1 MGESNVE
8 AASVIS
14 DIVRT
19 IFSVL
24 DRPAYWLLGLI
35 YQLFFNV
42 ASADLFSNDT
52 IMKFYGRVQLILGV
66 FMMFKLALIILKGIV
81 EPEGFF
87 GGKKGDSSAGSFIT
101 KVITGL
107 VILTL
112 LMPISIPGASN
123 EYEIQINNNGILF
136 GTLYSLQHRLL
147 ANNTLGRFI
156 LGNDDMAEDYTNDT
170 DELKKSARIFTSSIL
185 KGFYRINLLPEDERP
200 KHEDGK
206 DDAVFND
213 NRVCKDIDDDVL
225 KAYTKL
231 DADPGEII
239 GMVNLTCEGDSSS
252 GGAFNAVLGVISPK
266 LAGKTYYVFSY
277 MPFISMIVPLIFVFI
292 LLSFTIDVA
301 VRAVK
306 LAVLRLIAPIPII
319 SYMDPKGS
327 KDSAFNSWVKTL
339 TSTYLDLFIRLA
351 AVYFAIFL
359 IQDMIVNG
367 VVINHGSGVLGII
380 SLILIWIGI
389 FIFAKQAPKFIKDVL
404 GLKGEPGK
412 LFGGFGDI
420 GAALGMAAAVPG
432 AIGSGIAGYRASL
445 EADKT
450 RQSLGQDVD
459 PNSGLNRGKHLLAGI
474 AGAATGGFAGAKAA
488 YTAKDH
494 GFNASVE
501 AMRKHNDAAMARG
514 SSGSTMF
521 GRVGSTVSSIFTGE
535 GSSSASSRDIES
547 FKSQKAA
554 LDAVKSRMSG
564 EMVKKDWTYGDIG
577 SGITD
582 LNTGS
587 AMVGR
592 DGGTAR
598 FNYKDFMARYTAAQ
612 SSNADQFEIIDSY
625 GDSHTIST
633 IDAERQKG
641 YLLKQNEDNYISNA
655 AYNETFTLDNGTTV
669 TDAYD
674 VELADLIEDARAK
687 GAFGEFTYGTDSAGN
702 PVVYSDV
709 DVRNKSSANRINR
722 KSVTDRPEAI
732 GRRIRATTRD
742 NEVYKANDK
751 FSGKK

>member
-24 DRPAYWLLGLI
+24 DRPAYWLLGI
-35 YQLFFNV
+35 MYQLFFNV

-87 GGKKGDSSAGSFIT
+87 GGKKGDSSAGGFIT

-107 VILTL
+107 IILTL
-112 LMPISIPGASN
+112 MMPISIPGASN

-225 KAYTKL
+225 KAYTRL

-239 GMVNLTCEGDSSS
+239 SMVNLTCEGDSSS
-252 GGAFNAVLGVISPK
+252 GGAFNSILGVISPK

-351 AVYFAIFL
+351 AVYFAIYL

-367 VVINHGSGVLGII
+367 VVINHGSGVIGII

-389 FIFAKQAPKFIKDVL
+389 FVFAKQAPKFIKDVL
-404 GLKGEPGK
+404 GLKGDSGK
-412 LFGGFGDI
+412 LFGGIGEALAL
-420 GAALGMAAAVPG
+420 GAAAGGIIGSAATGYRAAKEENVELHPNSSFNGLRNVGAAVAG
-432 AIGSGIAGYRASL
+432 AIGGGVTGVKAFMGKDASAKSVIAAQNQR
-445 EADKT
+445 
-450 RQSLGQDVD
+450 
-459 PNSGLNRGKHLLAGI
+459 N
-474 AGAATGGFAGAKAA
+474 
-488 YTAKDH
+488 
-494 GFNASVE
+494 
-501 AMRKHNDAAMARG
+501 AMRAAH
-514 SSGSTMF
+514 STLG
-521 GRVGSTVSSIFTGE
+521 GRMMSTGYNLFTGE
-535 GSSSASSRDIES
+535 SLSTHGNNEIKAAQDWVKAQGDWKSALEGEAKINGSDINIASLIGASSPVNVRYEELERAVASSSDGKVRIRGVEYDSNLFTQSVMDDALKDQVRQYQAGHTKTGG
-547 FKSQKAA
+547 KSYVTLKGVGQK
-554 LDAVKSRMSG
+554 LY
-564 EMVKKDWTYGDIG
+564 KKY
-577 SGITD
+577 
-582 LNTGS
+582 
-587 AMVGR
+587 
-592 DGGTAR
+592 
-598 FNYKDFMARYTAAQ
+598 
-612 SSNADQFEIIDSY
+612 E
-625 GDSHTIST
+625 
-633 IDAERQKG
+633 
-641 YLLKQNEDNYISNA
+641 
-655 AYNETFTLDNGTTV
+655 
-669 TDAYD
+669 D
-674 VELADLIEDARAK
+674 VERARK
-687 GAFGEFTYGTDSAGN
+687 GVPKSA
-702 PVVYSDV
+702 
-709 DVRNKSSANRINR
+709 I
-722 KSVTDRPEAI
+722 PEAVRHNFEAYRPDDI
-732 GRRIRATTRD
+732 DTFGAAVGAANALTSKGQNDMRQVMR
-742 NEVYKANDK
+742 NANDQA
-751 FSGKK
+751 KK

>member
-24 DRPAYWLLGLI
+24 DRPAYWLLGI
-35 YQLFFNV
+35 MYQLFFNV

-107 VILTL
+107 IILTL
-112 LMPISIPGASN
+112 MMPISIPGASN

-185 KGFYRINLLPEDERP
+185 KGFYRINLLPENERP
-200 KHEDGK
+200 KHEEGK

-225 KAYTKL
+225 KAYTRL

-239 GMVNLTCEGDSSS
+239 GMVNLTCEGDAQS
-252 GGAFNAVLGVISPK
+252 GGAFSALLGVISPK

-367 VVINHGSGVLGII
+367 VVINHGSGVIGII

-404 GLKGEPGK
+404 GLKGDGGK
-412 LFGGFGDI
+412 LFGGFGEL
-420 GAALGMAAAVPG
+420 GAALGMG
-432 AIGSGIAGYRASL
+432 AGIVGSIGSARAGYRASKM
-445 EADKT
+445 ADET
-450 RQSLGQDVD
+450 RQSLGENVD
-459 PNSGLNRGKHLLAGI
+459 PNSFVNRGKHLLAGI
-474 AGAATGGFAGAKAA
+474 AGGLGGGYAGVKAA
-488 YTAKDH
+488 MTAKDH
-494 GFNASVE
+494 GFRSSVE
-501 AMRKHNDAAMARG
+501 AMRKHNDAAIARG
-514 SSGSTMF
+514 NSGSTLF
-521 GRVGSTVSSIFTGE
+521 GRMGSTASSIFAGE
-535 GSSSASSRDIES
+535 GASVAMSREIDTLN
-547 FKSQKAA
+547 SQKKAM
-554 LDAVKSRMSG
+554 DAIKSRMSG
-564 EMVKKDWTYGDIG
+564 EMVKKDWTYGAVG
-577 SGITD
+577 TGIRD
-582 LNTGS
+582 LSDPTGN
-587 AMVGR
+587 ATL
-592 DGGTAR
+592 DGVR
-598 FNYKDFMARYTAAQ
+598 VNYKDFMARYTAAQ
-612 SSNADQFEIIDSY
+612 SSNLDQFEIIDEN
-625 GDSHTIST
+625 GGVHKIST
-633 IDAERQKG
+633 IDAEKQKG
-641 YLLKQNEDNYISNA
+641 YILKLNEDDYIQRA
-655 AYNETFTLDNGTTV
+655 ADRNGP
-669 TDAYD
+669 DFD
-674 VELADLIEDARAK
+674 VELYDLIEDARIK
-687 GAFGEFTYGTDSAGN
+687 GAFGNIGN
-702 PVVYSDV
+702 PDDPNDQDAQRATTV
-709 DVRNKSSANRINR
+709 INR
-722 KSVTDRPEAI
+722 AAVTTRSEAV
-732 GRRIRATTRD
+732 GRRIRSRTRQ
-742 NEVYKANDK
+742 NEVNKSNDQ
-751 FSGKK
+751 FAGKK

>member
-14 DIVRT
+14 DIWRT
-19 IFSVL
+19 IMSVL
-24 DRPAYWLLGLI
+24 DRPAYWLLGI
-35 YQLFFNV
+35 MYQLFFNV

-87 GGKKGDSSAGSFIT
+87 GGGKGDSTAGSFIT

-107 VILTL
+107 IILTL
-112 LMPISIPGASN
+112 MMPISIPGASN

-147 ANNTLGRFI
+147 ANNTLARFI
-156 LGNDDMAEDYTNDT
+156 LGNDDMAEDYGNDT

-225 KAYTKL
+225 KAYTRL

-239 GMVNLTCEGDSSS
+239 GMVNLTCEGDAQS
-252 GGAFNAVLGVISPK
+252 GGAFNSLLGVISPK

-277 MPFISMIVPLIFVFI
+277 MPFISMIVPLVFVFI

-367 VVINHGSGVLGII
+367 VVINNGSGVIGII

-389 FIFAKQAPKFIKDVL
+389 FVFAKQAPKFIKDVL
-404 GLKGEPGK
+404 GLKGDSGS
-412 LFGGFGDI
+412 LFGNLGTALGLG
-420 GAALGMAAAVPG
+420 GAAIG
-432 AIGSGIAGYRASL
+432 AIGSARASYHASAA
-445 EADKT
+445 ADKT
-450 RQSLGQDVD
+450 NGT
-459 PNSGLNRGKHLLAGI
+459 GINRGKNLLAGI
-474 AGAATGGFAGAKAA
+474 VGGAAGLTTGVRAA
-488 YTAKDH
+488 YGAKDH
-494 GFNASVE
+494 AFKAAIDAQNKRNATEYS
-501 AMRKHNDAAMARG
+501 RG
-514 SSGSTMF
+514 SSGSTFF
-521 GRVGSTVSSIFTGE
+521 GRMGSTAERMFAGRDAYERQSEQLSIFKAQEAASKDLFGYVE
-535 GSSSASSRDIES
+535 GKGKTDG
-547 FKSQKAA
+547 AA
-554 LDAVKSRMSG
+554 YRVTTDMG
-564 EMVKKDWTYGDIG
+564 GNIG
-577 SGITD
+577 RVTTSVDD
-582 LNTGS
+582 LN
-587 AMVGR
+587 R
-592 DGGTAR
+592 
-598 FNYKDFMARYTAAQ
+598 
-612 SSNADQFEIIDSY
+612 EI
-625 GDSHTIST
+625 
-633 IDAERQKG
+633 
-641 YLLKQNEDNYISNA
+641 
-655 AYNETFTLDNGTTV
+655 
-669 TDAYD
+669 
-674 VELADLIEDARAK
+674 ARAK
-687 GAFGEFTYGTDSAGN
+687 ADEQAGRGDGTIAIGN
-702 PVVYSDV
+702 TRLHYSDALV
-709 DVRNKSSANRINR
+709 AKTLDSITYEAGRQWAHEQDVQHEEFMAGRSATDGDNGYLQKRDDYAHVAAQGREFDATQQDAVNKLKKTSKIAGG
-722 KSVTDRPEAI
+722 A
-732 GRRIRATTRD
+732 ATHIERD
-742 NEVYKANDK
+742 SKFQKDKADHGA
-751 FSGKK
+751 SGGSK

>member
-24 DRPAYWLLGLI
+24 DRPAYWLLGI
-35 YQLFFNV
+35 MYQLFFNV

-107 VILTL
+107 IILTL
-112 LMPISIPGASN
+112 LMPISIPGARN

-147 ANNTLGRFI
+147 ANNTLARFI
-156 LGNDDMAEDYTNDT
+156 LGNDDMAEDYANDT

-206 DDAVFND
+206 DDAIFND
-213 NRVCKDIDDDVL
+213 NRVCKDIDNDVL
-225 KAYTKL
+225 KAYTRL

-239 GMVNLTCEGDSSS
+239 SMVNLTCEGSAQS
-252 GGAFNAVLGVISPK
+252 GGAFNSLLGVISPK

-277 MPFISMIVPLIFVFI
+277 MPFISMIVPLVFVFI

-367 VVINHGSGVLGII
+367 VVINHGSGVIGII

-389 FIFAKQAPKFIKDVL
+389 FAFAKQAPKFIKDVL
-404 GLKGEPGK
+404 GLKGDSGK
-412 LFGGFGDI
+412 LFGGFGEL
-420 GAALGMAAAVPG
+420 GSVLGMG
-432 AIGSGIAGYRASL
+432 AGVAGSIGSGIARYRASKM
-445 EADKT
+445 ADET
-450 RQSLGQDVD
+450 RKSLGDDVD
-459 PNSGLNRGKHLLAGI
+459 PNSTLNKGKHLLAGI
-474 AGAATGGFAGAKAA
+474 AGGFGGAYTGIRAAA
-488 YTAKDH
+488 TAKDH
-494 GFNASVE
+494 GFRASVE
-501 AMRKHNDAAMARG
+501 AMRKYNDAAIARG
-514 SSGSTMF
+514 NSGSTLL
-521 GRVGSTVSSIFTGE
+521 GRIGSTASSIFTGE
-535 GSSSASSRDIES
+535 GSSVAMSREIDTLT
-547 FKSQKAA
+547 SQKKAM
-554 LDAVKSRMSG
+554 DAVKSRMSG
-564 EMVKKDWTYGDIG
+564 EMVKKDWTVG
-577 SGITD
+577 SLGKGVID
-582 LNTGS
+582 QSTGQAIDS
-587 AMVGR
+587 KNVK
-592 DGGTAR
+592 

-612 SSNADQFEIIDSY
+612 SSNLDQFEIIDSA
-625 GDSHTIST
+625 GNSHVIST
-633 IDAERQKG
+633 IDAEKSKG
-641 YLLKQNEDNYISNA
+641 FLLKMNEDDYIQRA
-655 AYNETFTLDNGTTV
+655 VDRNGP
-669 TDAYD
+669 DFD
-674 VELADLIEDARAK
+674 VELYDLIEDARMK
-687 GAFGEFTYGTDSAGN
+687 GAFGKIGDPTNPNDSDAQ
-702 PVVYSDV
+702 P
-709 DVRNKSSANRINR
+709 
-722 KSVTDRPEAI
+722 SVTIIDRAAVTSRSEAV
-732 GRRIRATTRD
+732 GRRIRSRTRQND
-742 NEVYKANDK
+742 VNKANDQ
-751 FSGKK
+751 FAGKK

>member
-8 AASVIS
+8 AASVIT
-14 DIVRT
+14 DIIRT

-24 DRPAYWLLGLI
+24 DRPAYWLLGI
-35 YQLFFNV
+35 MYQLFFNV

-112 LMPISIPGASN
+112 MMPISIPGASN

-147 ANNTLGRFI
+147 ANNTLARFI
-156 LGNDDMAEDYTNDT
+156 LGNDDMAEDYANDT
-170 DELKKSARIFTSSIL
+170 DKLKKSARIFTSSIL

-200 KHEDGK
+200 KHQDGK

-225 KAYTKL
+225 KAYTRL

-239 GMVNLTCEGDSSS
+239 GMVNLTCEGDAQS
-252 GGAFNAVLGVISPK
+252 GGAFNSLLGVISPK

-359 IQDMIVNG
+359 IQDIITNG
-367 VVINHGSGVLGII
+367 LIIDHGHGVLGAI
-380 SLILIWIGI
+380 SYILICIGI
-389 FIFAKQAPKFIKDVL
+389 FVFAKQAPKFIKDVL
-404 GLKGEPGK
+404 GLKGDSGK
-412 LFGGFGDI
+412 LFGGFGEL
-420 GAALGMAAAVPG
+420 GAALGLGAAAAG
-432 AIGSGIAGYRASL
+432 TIGSGIAGYRASKM
-445 EADKT
+445 ADET
-450 RQSLGQDVD
+450 RASLGHDVKPD
-459 PNSGLNRGKHLLAGI
+459 SFLNKGKHLLAGI
-474 AGAATGGFAGAKAA
+474 AGGATGGFAGAKAA
-488 YTAKDH
+488 LTAKDH
-494 GFNASVE
+494 GFKASVE
-501 AMRKHNDAAMARG
+501 AMRKHNDAAIARG
-514 SSGSTMF
+514 NSGSTMF
-521 GRVGSTVSSIFTGE
+521 GRMQSTASSIFAGE
-535 GSSSASSRDIES
+535 GSSVATSREIDS
-547 FKSQKAA
+547 LTSQKKAM
-554 LDAVKSRMSG
+554 DAIKSRMSG
-564 EMVKKDWTYGDIG
+564 EMVKKDWTTG
-577 SGITD
+577 SLGKGVID
-582 LNTGS
+582 QNTGV
-587 AMVGR
+587 AIDHDKVK
-592 DGGTAR
+592 

-612 SSNADQFEIIDSY
+612 SSNLDKFEIIDSD
-625 GDSHTIST
+625 GNSHVIST
-633 IDAERQKG
+633 IDAEKSKG
-641 YLLKQNEDNYISNA
+641 YLLKMNEDDYIRRA
-655 AYNETFTLDNGTTV
+655 ADRNGP
-669 TDAYD
+669 DFD
-674 VELADLIEDARAK
+674 VELFDLIEDARMK
-687 GAFGEFTYGTDSAGN
+687 GAFGDIGN
-702 PVVYSDV
+702 PNDPN
-709 DVRNKSSANRINR
+709 DTDAQGKITTIDRAA
-722 KSVTDRPEAI
+722 VTSRSEAV
-732 GRRIRATTRD
+732 GRRIRSRTRQ
-742 NEVYKANDK
+742 NEVNKSNDQ
-751 FSGKK
+751 FAGKK

>member
-24 DRPAYWLLGLI
+24 DRPAYWLLGI
-35 YQLFFNV
+35 MYQLFFNV

-52 IMKFYGRVQLILGV
+52 IMKFYGRVQLTLGV

-87 GGKKGDSSAGSFIT
+87 GGGKGDSTAGSFIT

-107 VILTL
+107 IILTL
-112 LMPISIPGASN
+112 MMPISIPGASN

-147 ANNTLGRFI
+147 ANNTLARFI
-156 LGNDDMAEDYTNDT
+156 LGNDDMAEDYGNDT

-225 KAYTKL
+225 KAYTRL

-239 GMVNLTCEGDSSS
+239 GMVNLTCEGDAQS
-252 GGAFNAVLGVISPK
+252 GGAFNSLLGVISPK

-277 MPFISMIVPLIFVFI
+277 MPFISMIVPLVFVFI

-367 VVINHGSGVLGII
+367 VVINNGSGVIGVI

-404 GLKGEPGK
+404 GLKGDGGK
-412 LFGGFGDI
+412 IFGGFGEL
-420 GAALGMAAAVPG
+420 GAALGMG
-432 AIGSGIAGYRASL
+432 AGIAGSIGSGIAGYRASKM
-445 EADKT
+445 ADET
-450 RQSLGQDVD
+450 RESLGENVD
-459 PNSGLNRGKHLLAGI
+459 PNSTLNRGKHLLAGI
-474 AGAATGGFAGAKAA
+474 AGGLGGGYAGVKAA
-488 YTAKDH
+488 MTAKDH
-494 GFNASVE
+494 GFRASVE
-501 AMRKHNDAAMARG
+501 AMRKHNDAALARG
-514 SSGSTMF
+514 NSGSTLL
-521 GRVGSTVSSIFTGE
+521 GRMGSTASSIFSGE
-535 GSSSASSRDIES
+535 GSSVAMSREIDTLT
-547 FKSQKAA
+547 SQKKAM
-554 LDAVKSRMSG
+554 DAIKSRMSG
-564 EMVKKDWTYGDIG
+564 EMVKKDWTYGAVG

-582 LNTGS
+582 LNG
-587 AMVGR
+587 GNL
-592 DGGTAR
+592 DGVR
-598 FNYKDFMARYTAAQ
+598 VNYKDFMARYTAAQ
-612 SSNADQFEIIDSY
+612 SSNASDFEIIDEH
-625 GDSHTIST
+625 GGSHRIST
-633 IDAERQKG
+633 IDAEKQKG
-641 YLLKQNEDNYISNA
+641 FILKNNEDDYIQRA
-655 AYNETFTLDNGTTV
+655 ADRNGP
-669 TDAYD
+669 DFD
-674 VELADLIEDARAK
+674 VELYDLIEDARIK
-687 GAFGEFTYGTDSAGN
+687 GAFGQIGDPSN
-702 PVVYSDV
+702 PNDQDAQAATTV
-709 DVRNKSSANRINR
+709 INR
-722 KSVTDRPEAI
+722 AAVTTRAEAV
-732 GRRIRATTRD
+732 GRRIRSRTRQND
-742 NEVYKANDK
+742 VNKANDQ
-751 FSGKK
+751 FAGKK

>member
-24 DRPAYWLLGLI
+24 DRPAYWLLGI
-35 YQLFFNV
+35 MYQLFFNV

-107 VILTL
+107 IILTL
-112 LMPISIPGASN
+112 MMPISIPGASN

-185 KGFYRINLLPEDERP
+185 KGFYRINLLPENERP
-200 KHEDGK
+200 KHEEGK

-225 KAYTKL
+225 KAYTRL

-239 GMVNLTCEGDSSS
+239 GMVNLTCEGDAQS
-252 GGAFNAVLGVISPK
+252 GGAFSALLGVISPK

-367 VVINHGSGVLGII
+367 VVINHGSGVIGII

-404 GLKGEPGK
+404 GLKGDGGK
-412 LFGGFGDI
+412 LFGGFGEL
-420 GAALGMAAAVPG
+420 GAALGMG
-432 AIGSGIAGYRASL
+432 AGIVGSIGSARAGYRASL

-450 RQSLGQDVD
+450 RQSYGENVD
-459 PNSGLNRGKHLLAGI
+459 PNSFLNRGKHLLAGI
-474 AGAATGGFAGAKAA
+474 AGGLGGGYAGVKAA
-488 YTAKDH
+488 MTAKDH

-514 SSGSTMF
+514 GSGSTLF
-521 GRVGSTVSSIFTGE
+521 GRWGSTASSIFSGE
-535 GSSSASSRDIES
+535 GASSSTSRDIET
-547 FKSQKAA
+547 FKSQKAS
-554 LDAVKSRMSG
+554 LDAIKSRMSG
-564 EMVKKDWTYGDIG
+564 EMVKKDWTYGSIGAGINDIR
-577 SGITD
+577 T
-582 LNTGS
+582 NS

-592 DGGTAR
+592 DGEAAR

-612 SSNADQFEIIDSY
+612 SSNAKQFEIIDSY
-625 GDSHTIST
+625 GDTHIIST

-641 YLLKQNEDNYISNA
+641 FLLKMNEDFYVSNA
-655 AYNETFTLDNGTTV
+655 NGTGYVGDDGRTV
-669 TDAYD
+669 TAGELED
-674 VELADLIEDARAK
+674 VELADLVADARAK
-687 GAFGEFTYGTDSAGN
+687 GAFAANSDAGLGA
-702 PVVYSDV
+702 VTSL
-709 DVRNKSSANRINR
+709 NR
-722 KSVTDRPEAI
+722 KAVTDRAEAM
-732 GRRIRATTRD
+732 GRSIRNTERQNTI
-742 NEVYKANDK
+742 NKSNDQ

>member
-24 DRPAYWLLGLI
+24 DRPAYWLLGI
-35 YQLFFNV
+35 MYQLFFNV

-52 IMKFYGRVQLILGV
+52 IMKFYGRVQLTLGV

-87 GGKKGDSSAGSFIT
+87 GGGKGDSTAGSFIT

-107 VILTL
+107 IILTL
-112 LMPISIPGASN
+112 MMPISIPGASN

-147 ANNTLGRFI
+147 ANNTLARFI
-156 LGNDDMAEDYTNDT
+156 LGNDDMAEDYGNDT

-225 KAYTKL
+225 KAYTRL

-239 GMVNLTCEGDSSS
+239 GMVNLTCEGDAQS
-252 GGAFNAVLGVISPK
+252 GGAFNSLLGVISPK

-277 MPFISMIVPLIFVFI
+277 MPFISMIVPLVFVFI

-367 VVINHGSGVLGII
+367 VVINNGSGVIGII

-389 FIFAKQAPKFIKDVL
+389 FVFAKQAPKFIKDVL
-404 GLKGEPGK
+404 GLKGDGGK
-412 LFGGFGDI
+412 IFGGFGEL
-420 GAALGMAAAVPG
+420 GAALGMG
-432 AIGSGIAGYRASL
+432 AGIAGSIGSGIAGYRASKM
-445 EADKT
+445 ADET
-450 RQSLGQDVD
+450 RASLGENVD
-459 PNSGLNRGKHLLAGI
+459 PNSALNKGKHLLAGI
-474 AGAATGGFAGAKAA
+474 AGGFGGGYAGVKAA
-488 YTAKDH
+488 MTAKDH
-494 GFNASVE
+494 GFKASVE
-501 AMRKHNDAAMARG
+501 AMRKHNDSAIARG
-514 SSGSTMF
+514 NSGSTLF
-521 GRVGSTVSSIFTGE
+521 GRMGSTASSIFAGE
-535 GSSSASSRDIES
+535 GSSVAMSREIDTLT
-547 FKSQKAA
+547 SQKKAM
-554 LDAVKSRMSG
+554 DAIKSRMSG
-564 EMVKKDWTYGDIG
+564 EMVKKDWTYGAVG

-582 LNTGS
+582 LN
-587 AMVGR
+587 
-592 DGGTAR
+592 GGT
-598 FNYKDFMARYTAAQ
+598 FDGVEVNYKDFMARFAAAQ
-612 SSNADQFEIIDSY
+612 SSNATDFEVIDKY
-625 GDSHTIST
+625 GGVHRIST
-633 IDAERQKG
+633 IDAEKQKG
-641 YLLKQNEDNYISNA
+641 YILKMNEDDYIQRA
-655 AYNETFTLDNGTTV
+655 ADRNGP
-669 TDAYD
+669 DFD
-674 VELADLIEDARAK
+674 VELYDLIEDARMK
-687 GAFGEFTYGTDSAGN
+687 GAFGQIGN
-702 PVVYSDV
+702 PSDPNDHDAQAATTV
-709 DVRNKSSANRINR
+709 INR
-722 KSVTDRPEAI
+722 AAVTTRAEAVN
-732 GRRIRATTRD
+732 RRIRSRTRQND
-742 NEVYKANDK
+742 VNKANDQ
-751 FSGKK
+751 FAGKK

>member
-14 DIVRT
+14 DIWRT
-19 IFSVL
+19 IMSVL
-24 DRPAYWLLGLI
+24 DRPAYWLLGI
-35 YQLFFNV
+35 MYQLFFNV

-52 IMKFYGRVQLILGV
+52 VMKFYGRVQLILGV

-112 LMPISIPGASN
+112 MMPISIPGASN

-147 ANNTLGRFI
+147 ANNTLARFI
-156 LGNDDMAEDYTNDT
+156 LGNDDMAEDYGNDT

-200 KHEDGK
+200 KHEEGK

-225 KAYTKL
+225 KAYTRL

-239 GMVNLTCEGDSSS
+239 GMVNLTCEGDAQS
-252 GGAFNAVLGVISPK
+252 GGAFNSLLGVISPK

-367 VVINHGSGVLGII
+367 VVINHGSGVIGII

-389 FIFAKQAPKFIKDVL
+389 FVFAKQAPKFIKDVL
-404 GLKGEPGK
+404 GLKGDSGK
-412 LFGGFGDI
+412 LFGGFGEL
-420 GAALGMAAAVPG
+420 GAALGMG
-432 AIGSGIAGYRASL
+432 AGIAGSIGSGIAGYRASKM
-445 EADKT
+445 ADET
-450 RQSLGQDVD
+450 RQSLGENVD
-459 PNSGLNRGKHLLAGI
+459 PNSALNRGKHLLAGI
-474 AGAATGGFAGAKAA
+474 AGGFGGGYAGVKAA
-488 YTAKDH
+488 MTAKDH
-494 GFNASVE
+494 GFRASVE
-501 AMRKHNDAAMARG
+501 AMRKHNDAALARG
-514 SSGSTMF
+514 NSGSTLF
-521 GRVGSTVSSIFTGE
+521 GRMGSTASSIFAGE
-535 GSSSASSRDIES
+535 GSSVAMSREIETLT
-547 FKSQKAA
+547 SQKKAM
-554 LDAVKSRMSG
+554 DAVKSRMSG
-564 EMVKKDWTYGDIG
+564 EMVKKDWTYGAVG

-582 LNTGS
+582 LNG
-587 AMVGR
+587 GNL
-592 DGGTAR
+592 DGVR
-598 FNYKDFMARYTAAQ
+598 VNYKDFMARYTAAQ
-612 SSNADQFEIIDSY
+612 SSNASDFEIIDEH
-625 GDSHTIST
+625 GGSHRIST
-633 IDAERQKG
+633 IDAEKQKG
-641 YLLKQNEDNYISNA
+641 YILKMNEDDYIQRA
-655 AYNETFTLDNGTTV
+655 ADRNGP
-669 TDAYD
+669 DFD
-674 VELADLIEDARAK
+674 VELYDLIEDARIK
-687 GAFGEFTYGTDSAGN
+687 GAFGQIGN
-702 PVVYSDV
+702 PSNPNDQDAQAATTV
-709 DVRNKSSANRINR
+709 INR
-722 KSVTDRPEAI
+722 AAVTTRAEAV
-732 GRRIRATTRD
+732 GRRIRSRTRQND
-742 NEVYKANDK
+742 VNKANDQ
-751 FSGKK
+751 FAGKK

>member
-24 DRPAYWLLGLI
+24 DRPAYWLLGI
-35 YQLFFNV
+35 MYQLFFNV

-107 VILTL
+107 IILTL
-112 LMPISIPGASN
+112 MMPISIPGASN

-147 ANNTLGRFI
+147 SNNTLGRFI

-200 KHEDGK
+200 KHEEGK

-225 KAYTKL
+225 KAYTRL

-239 GMVNLTCEGDSSS
+239 GMVNLTCEGDAQS
-252 GGAFNAVLGVISPK
+252 GGAFNSLLGVISPK

-367 VVINHGSGVLGII
+367 VVINHGSGVIGII

-389 FIFAKQAPKFIKDVL
+389 FVFAKQAPKFIKDVL
-404 GLKGEPGK
+404 GLKGDSGS
-412 LFGGFGDI
+412 LFGNLGTALGLG
-420 GAALGMAAAVPG
+420 GAAVG
-432 AIGSGIAGYRASL
+432 AIGSARASYHASA

-450 RQSLGQDVD
+450 NG
-459 PNSGLNRGKHLLAGI
+459 SGVNRGKNLLAGI
-474 AGAATGGFAGAKAA
+474 VGGATGLVTGARAA
-488 YTAKDH
+488 YGAKDH
-494 GFNASVE
+494 AFRAAIDAQNKRNATEYS
-501 AMRKHNDAAMARG
+501 RG
-514 SSGSTMF
+514 SSGSTFF
-521 GRVGSTVSSIFTGE
+521 GRMGSTAERMFAGRDAYEVQNEQLGTAKAREAAAKDLFGYLEGKGKSDGAGYTVTTDMGAGYGNITGSYNDLMREINLAKGRVQNGGSGQFTFGGRTWDVNE
-535 GSSSASSRDIES
+535 ADVTKLTDQIAYEAGRQWAHEQDVQHEAFLAGTSTSDGDNGYIQKRDDYAHVAQYEPDKNIDRRFDAS
-547 FKSQKAA
+547 QQ
-554 LDAVKSRMSG
+554 DAVNKLKKTSKMAGGAATHIERDPKFQRDKADHGASG
-564 EMVKKDWTYGDIG
+564 
-577 SGITD
+577 
-582 LNTGS
+582 
-587 AMVGR
+587 
-592 DGGTAR
+592 
-598 FNYKDFMARYTAAQ
+598 
-612 SSNADQFEIIDSY
+612 
-625 GDSHTIST
+625 
-633 IDAERQKG
+633 
-641 YLLKQNEDNYISNA
+641 
-655 AYNETFTLDNGTTV
+655 
-669 TDAYD
+669 
-674 VELADLIEDARAK
+674 
-687 GAFGEFTYGTDSAGN
+687 
-702 PVVYSDV
+702 
-709 DVRNKSSANRINR
+709 
-722 KSVTDRPEAI
+722 
-732 GRRIRATTRD
+732 
-742 NEVYKANDK
+742 
-751 FSGKK
+751 GK

>member
-24 DRPAYWLLGLI
+24 DRPAYWLLGI
-35 YQLFFNV
+35 MYQLFFNV

-52 IMKFYGRVQLILGV
+52 VMKFYGRVQLILGV

-112 LMPISIPGASN
+112 MMPISIPGASN

-147 ANNTLGRFI
+147 ANNTLARFI
-156 LGNDDMAEDYTNDT
+156 LGNDDMAEDYGNDS

-225 KAYTKL
+225 KAYTIL

-239 GMVNLTCEGDSSS
+239 GMVNLTCEGDAQS
-252 GGAFNAVLGVISPK
+252 GGAFNSLLGVISPK

-367 VVINHGSGVLGII
+367 VVINHGSGVIGII

-389 FIFAKQAPKFIKDVL
+389 FVFAKQAPKFIKDVL
-404 GLKGEPGK
+404 GLKGDGGK
-412 LFGGFGDI
+412 IFGGFGEL
-420 GAALGMAAAVPG
+420 GAALGMG
-432 AIGSGIAGYRASL
+432 AGIAGSIGSGIAGYRASKM
-445 EADKT
+445 ADET
-450 RQSLGQDVD
+450 RQSLGENVD
-459 PNSGLNRGKHLLAGI
+459 PNSALNRGKHLLAGI
-474 AGAATGGFAGAKAA
+474 AGGFGGGYAGVKAA
-488 YTAKDH
+488 MTAKDH
-494 GFNASVE
+494 GFRASVE
-501 AMRKHNDAAMARG
+501 AMRKHNDAALARG
-514 SSGSTMF
+514 NSGSTLF
-521 GRVGSTVSSIFTGE
+521 GRMGSTASSIFAGE
-535 GSSSASSRDIES
+535 GSSVAMSREIETLT
-547 FKSQKAA
+547 SQKKAM
-554 LDAVKSRMSG
+554 DAVKSRMSG
-564 EMVKKDWTYGDIG
+564 EMVKKDWTYGAVG

-582 LNTGS
+582 LNG
-587 AMVGR
+587 GNL
-592 DGGTAR
+592 DGVR
-598 FNYKDFMARYTAAQ
+598 VNYKDFMARYTAAQ
-612 SSNADQFEIIDSY
+612 SSNASDFEIIDEH
-625 GDSHTIST
+625 GGSHRIST
-633 IDAERQKG
+633 IDAEKQKG
-641 YLLKQNEDNYISNA
+641 YILKMNEDDYIQRA
-655 AYNETFTLDNGTTV
+655 ADRNGP
-669 TDAYD
+669 DFD
-674 VELADLIEDARAK
+674 VELYDLIEDARIK
-687 GAFGEFTYGTDSAGN
+687 GAFGQIGN
-702 PVVYSDV
+702 PSNPNDQDAQAATTV
-709 DVRNKSSANRINR
+709 INR
-722 KSVTDRPEAI
+722 AAVTTRAEAV
-732 GRRIRATTRD
+732 GRRIRSRTRQND
-742 NEVYKANDK
+742 VNKANDQ
-751 FSGKK
+751 FAGKKQ

>member
-24 DRPAYWLLGLI
+24 DRPAYWLLGI
-35 YQLFFNV
+35 MYQLFFNV

-87 GGKKGDSSAGSFIT
+87 GGGKGDSTAGSFIT

-107 VILTL
+107 IILTL
-112 LMPISIPGASN
+112 MMPISIPGASN

-147 ANNTLGRFI
+147 ANNTLARFI
-156 LGNDDMAEDYTNDT
+156 LGNDDMAEDYGNDT

-225 KAYTKL
+225 KAYTRL

-239 GMVNLTCEGDSSS
+239 GMVNLTCEGDAQS
-252 GGAFNAVLGVISPK
+252 GGAFNSLLGVISPK

-277 MPFISMIVPLIFVFI
+277 MPFISMIVPLIFIFI

-367 VVINHGSGVLGII
+367 VVINNGSGVIGII

-389 FIFAKQAPKFIKDVL
+389 FVFAKQAPKFIKDVL
-404 GLKGEPGK
+404 GLKGESGK
-412 LFGGFGDI
+412 LFGGIGEALAL
-420 GAALGMAAAVPG
+420 GAAAGG
-432 AIGSGIAGYRASL
+432 IIGSAATGYRAAKEENAELHPDS
-445 EADKT
+445 
-450 RQSLGQDVD
+450 SF
-459 PNSGLNRGKHLLAGI
+459 NGLRNVGSAI
-474 AGAATGGFAGAKAA
+474 TSAIGGGYAGAKAFMGKDA
-488 YTAKDH
+488 SAK
-494 GFNASVE
+494 SVIAAQNKRN
-501 AMRKHNDAAMARG
+501 AMRAAH
-514 SSGSTMF
+514 STLG
-521 GRVGSTVSSIFTGE
+521 GRLMSTGYNIFTGE
-535 GSSSASSRDIES
+535 SLSTHGNNEIKAAQDWIKAQGDWKSALEGEAKVNGADIDIASLIGASSPVHVRYEELERAVATSSDGKVRIRGAEFDS
-547 FKSQKAA
+547 NLFTQSVMDDALKDQVRQYQAGHTKVGGKSYATLKGVGQK
-554 LDAVKSRMSG
+554 LY
-564 EMVKKDWTYGDIG
+564 KKY
-577 SGITD
+577 
-582 LNTGS
+582 
-587 AMVGR
+587 
-592 DGGTAR
+592 
-598 FNYKDFMARYTAAQ
+598 
-612 SSNADQFEIIDSY
+612 E
-625 GDSHTIST
+625 
-633 IDAERQKG
+633 
-641 YLLKQNEDNYISNA
+641 
-655 AYNETFTLDNGTTV
+655 
-669 TDAYD
+669 D
-674 VELADLIEDARAK
+674 VERAK
-687 GAFGEFTYGTDSAGN
+687 KGVSISAIPEAVRHN
-702 PVVYSDV
+702 FEAYRADDV
-709 DVRNKSSANRINR
+709 DTFGAAVGAANALTSKGQNDMRQVKRN
-722 KSVTDRPEAI
+722 
-732 GRRIRATTRD
+732 
-742 NEVYKANDK
+742 ANDQAK
-751 FSGKK
+751 

>member
-24 DRPAYWLLGLI
+24 DRPAYWLLGI
-35 YQLFFNV
+35 MYQLFFNV

-52 IMKFYGRVQLILGV
+52 VMKFYGRVQLILGV
-66 FMMFKLALIILKGIV
+66 FMMFKLALIILRGIV

-123 EYEIQINNNGILF
+123 EYEIQINNNGLLF

-147 ANNTLGRFI
+147 ANNTLARFI
-156 LGNDDMAEDYTNDT
+156 LGNDDMAEDYGNDT

-200 KHEDGK
+200 KHEEGK

-225 KAYTKL
+225 KAYTRL

-239 GMVNLTCEGDSSS
+239 GMVNLTCEGDAQS
-252 GGAFNAVLGVISPK
+252 GGAFNALLGVISPK

-301 VRAVK
+301 VRSVK

-367 VVINHGSGVLGII
+367 VVINHGSGVIGII

-389 FIFAKQAPKFIKDVL
+389 FIFAKQAPKFIKEVL
-404 GLKGEPGK
+404 GLKGDAGK
-412 LFGGFGDI
+412 LFGGFGDLGGALGL
-420 GAALGMAAAVPG
+420 GAA
-432 AIGSGIAGYRASL
+432 AIGSIGSARASYL
-445 EADKT
+445 ASKKADETNYGEQKAN
-450 RQSLGQDVD
+450 SL
-459 PNSGLNRGKHLLAGI
+459 LNRGKHLVAGI
-474 AGAATGGFAGAKAA
+474 AGGVGGFGVGAKAA
-488 YTAKDH
+488 WGAKDH
-494 GFNASVE
+494 AIKAALDAQTSRNAADIS
-501 AMRKHNDAAMARG
+501 RG

-521 GRVGSTVSSIFTGE
+521 GRWGASAERMFTGQDSYEKQNAELSLAKAREAAAKDLFGYLE
-535 GSSSASSRDIES
+535 GKG
-547 FKSQKAA
+547 KSDGAGYTVTTDMGAGYGNITGSYNDLMREINLAKGRVQNGG
-554 LDAVKSRMSG
+554 SG
-564 EMVKKDWTYGDIG
+564 EFTFG
-577 SGITD
+577 
-582 LNTGS
+582 
-587 AMVGR
+587 GR
-592 DGGTAR
+592 IWDV
-598 FNYKDFMARYTAAQ
+598 N
-612 SSNADQFEIIDSY
+612 NADVTKLTDQLSY
-625 GDSHTIST
+625 EAGR
-633 IDAERQKG
+633 EW
-641 YLLKQNEDNYISNA
+641 A
-655 AYNETFTLDNGTTV
+655 ARE
-669 TDAYD
+669 
-674 VELADLIEDARAK
+674 EAK
-687 GAFGEFTYGTDSAGN
+687 GAGADAGYAQKRDDYAYIAETGREFNPHAQDDVNKLKKTSKMAGGKATHIER
-702 PVVYSDV
+702 DKAF
-709 DVRNKSSANRINR
+709 NKH
-722 KSVTDRPEAI
+722 
-732 GRRIRATTRD
+732 
-742 NEVYKANDK
+742 KADHGA
-751 FSGKK
+751 SGGKK

>member
-14 DIVRT
+14 DIWRT
-19 IFSVL
+19 IMSVL
-24 DRPAYWLLGLI
+24 DRPAYWLLGI
-35 YQLFFNV
+35 MYQLFFNV

-52 IMKFYGRVQLILGV
+52 VMKFYGRVQLILGV

-112 LMPISIPGASN
+112 MMPISIPGASN

-147 ANNTLGRFI
+147 ANNTLARFI
-156 LGNDDMAEDYTNDT
+156 LGNDDMAEDYGNDT

-200 KHEDGK
+200 KHEEGK

-225 KAYTKL
+225 KAYTRL

-239 GMVNLTCEGDSSS
+239 GMVNLTCEGDAQS
-252 GGAFNAVLGVISPK
+252 GGAFNSLLGVISPK

-367 VVINHGSGVLGII
+367 VVINHGSGVIGII

-389 FIFAKQAPKFIKDVL
+389 FVFAKQAPKFIKDVL
-404 GLKGEPGK
+404 GLKGDSGK
-412 LFGGFGDI
+412 LFGGIGEALAFGAAAGGIVGSAATGYRAAKEENAALHPDSSFNGLRNAGAAVAGAIGGGITGARAFMGKDASAKSVLQAHSQHNAQRAAHSTFGGRVGGDLYGMMTGRSLATRDQSVLDASKAAASSIKSFKTTAVEEAMKKGDFGTVSAGKDRTGNLAGIEFNYRQLEASMNSKDEHGNFIYTDRHGVDHTLNVSWFDSGVMGDIEDTQTGRYLRSEFGKNEAGKFGNGKIETAWRTARHDMGEANINFAGDYLGDISSGDYGDI
-420 GAALGMAAAVPG
+420 GAA
-432 AIGSGIAGYRASL
+432 I
-445 EADKT
+445 
-450 RQSLGQDVD
+450 
-459 PNSGLNRGKHLLAGI
+459 
-474 AGAATGGFAGAKAA
+474 
-488 YTAKDH
+488 
-494 GFNASVE
+494 
-501 AMRKHNDAAMARG
+501 
-514 SSGSTMF
+514 
-521 GRVGSTVSSIFTGE
+521 
-535 GSSSASSRDIES
+535 
-547 FKSQKAA
+547 
-554 LDAVKSRMSG
+554 
-564 EMVKKDWTYGDIG
+564 
-577 SGITD
+577 
-582 LNTGS
+582 
-587 AMVGR
+587 
-592 DGGTAR
+592 GTA
-598 FNYKDFMARYTAAQ
+598 NEKV
-612 SSNADQFEIIDSY
+612 ADM
-625 GDSHTIST
+625 ST
-633 IDAERQKG
+633 DMRHIR
-641 YLLKQNEDNYISNA
+641 N
-655 AYNETFTLDNGTTV
+655 
-669 TDAYD
+669 
-674 VELADLIEDARAK
+674 RAN
-687 GAFGEFTYGTDSAGN
+687 SQ
-702 PVVYSDV
+702 
-709 DVRNKSSANRINR
+709 
-722 KSVTDRPEAI
+722 
-732 GRRIRATTRD
+732 
-742 NEVYKANDK
+742 
-751 FSGKK
+751 GKK

>member
-14 DIVRT
+14 DIWRT
-19 IFSVL
+19 IMSVL
-24 DRPAYWLLGLI
+24 DRPAYWLLGI
-35 YQLFFNV
+35 MYQLFFNV

-52 IMKFYGRVQLILGV
+52 VMKFYGRVQLILGV

-112 LMPISIPGASN
+112 MMPISIPGASN

-147 ANNTLGRFI
+147 ANNTLARFV
-156 LGNDDMAEDYTNDT
+156 LGNDDMAEDYGNDT

-200 KHEDGK
+200 KHEEGK

-225 KAYTKL
+225 KAYTRL

-239 GMVNLTCEGDSSS
+239 GMVNLTCEGDAQS
-252 GGAFNAVLGVISPK
+252 GGAFNSLLGVISPK

-367 VVINHGSGVLGII
+367 VVINHGSGVIGII

-389 FIFAKQAPKFIKDVL
+389 FVFAKQAPKFIKDVL
-404 GLKGEPGK
+404 GLKGDSGK
-412 LFGGFGDI
+412 LFGGFGEL
-420 GAALGMAAAVPG
+420 GAALGMG
-432 AIGSGIAGYRASL
+432 AGIAGSIGSGIAGYRASKM
-445 EADKT
+445 ADET
-450 RQSLGQDVD
+450 RQSLGENVD
-459 PNSGLNRGKHLLAGI
+459 PNSALNRGKHLLAGI
-474 AGAATGGFAGAKAA
+474 AGGFGGGYAGVKAA
-488 YTAKDH
+488 MTAKDH
-494 GFNASVE
+494 GFRASVE
-501 AMRKHNDAAMARG
+501 AMRKHNDAALARG
-514 SSGSTMF
+514 NSGSTLF
-521 GRVGSTVSSIFTGE
+521 GRMGSTASSIFAGE
-535 GSSSASSRDIES
+535 GSSVAMSREIETLT
-547 FKSQKAA
+547 SQKKAM
-554 LDAVKSRMSG
+554 DAVKSRMSG
-564 EMVKKDWTYGDIG
+564 EMVKKDWTYGAVG

-582 LNTGS
+582 LNG
-587 AMVGR
+587 GNL
-592 DGGTAR
+592 DGVR
-598 FNYKDFMARYTAAQ
+598 VNYKDFMARYTAAQ
-612 SSNADQFEIIDSY
+612 SSNASDFEIIDEH
-625 GDSHTIST
+625 GGSHRIST
-633 IDAERQKG
+633 IDAEKQKG
-641 YLLKQNEDNYISNA
+641 YILKMNEDDYIQRA
-655 AYNETFTLDNGTTV
+655 ADRNGP
-669 TDAYD
+669 DFD
-674 VELADLIEDARAK
+674 VELYDLIEDARIK
-687 GAFGEFTYGTDSAGN
+687 GAFGRIGDPSN
-702 PVVYSDV
+702 PNDQDAQAATTV
-709 DVRNKSSANRINR
+709 INR
-722 KSVTDRPEAI
+722 AAVTTRAEAV
-732 GRRIRATTRD
+732 GRRIRSRTRQND
-742 NEVYKANDK
+742 VNKANDQ
-751 FSGKK
+751 FARKK

>member
-19 IFSVL
+19 IFSFL
-24 DRPAYWLLGLI
+24 DRPAYWLLGI
-35 YQLFFNV
+35 MYQLFFNV

-107 VILTL
+107 IILTL
-112 LMPISIPGASN
+112 MMPISIPGASN

-147 ANNTLGRFI
+147 ANNTLARFV
-156 LGNDDMAEDYTNDT
+156 LGNDDMAEDYGNDT
-170 DELKKSARIFTSSIL
+170 DKLKKSARIFTSSIL

-225 KAYTKL
+225 KAYTRL
-231 DADPGEII
+231 DADPGDII
-239 GMVNLTCEGDSSS
+239 SMVNLTCEGNSQS
-252 GGAFNAVLGVISPK
+252 GGALNSVLGTISPK

-277 MPFISMIVPLIFVFI
+277 MPFISMVVPLVFVFI

-359 IQDMIVNG
+359 IQDMITNG
-367 VVINHGSGVLGII
+367 VVINHGHGVIGAI

-389 FIFAKQAPKFIKDVL
+389 FVFAKQAPKFIKDVL
-404 GLKGEPGK
+404 GLKGDSGK
-412 LFGGFGDI
+412 LFGGLGDALAV
-420 GAALGMAAAVPG
+420 GAMGAGVVGGAVSRGAAAFSNNNNNKGKALAAALGGGILGAVG
-432 AIGSGIAGYRASL
+432 GGVNAG
-445 EADKT
+445 K
-450 RQSLGQDVD
+450 
-459 PNSGLNRGKHLLAGI
+459 N
-474 AGAATGGFAGAKAA
+474 F
-488 YTAKDH
+488 
-494 GFNASVE
+494 FNAKS
-501 AMRKHNDAAMARG
+501 DAK
-514 SSGSTMF
+514 
-521 GRVGSTVSSIFTGE
+521 SI
-535 GSSSASSRDIES
+535 
-547 FKSQKAA
+547 
-554 LDAVKSRMSG
+554 M
-564 EMVKKDWTYGDIG
+564 
-577 SGITD
+577 
-582 LNTGS
+582 
-587 AMVGR
+587 
-592 DGGTAR
+592 
-598 FNYKDFMARYTAAQ
+598 
-612 SSNADQFEIIDSY
+612 
-625 GDSHTIST
+625 
-633 IDAERQKG
+633 
-641 YLLKQNEDNYISNA
+641 
-655 AYNETFTLDNGTTV
+655 
-669 TDAYD
+669 
-674 VELADLIEDARAK
+674 
-687 GAFGEFTYGTDSAGN
+687 
-702 PVVYSDV
+702 
-709 DVRNKSSANRINR
+709 SANRAYNDRNYAYAADDSTFLGRTKAGVQGTFGMRTDLQNYDKKIAAYQRAEAGWKSIQNALNSDGWTGENINDHR
-722 KSVTDRPEAI
+722 SRGGFVSGNAFVTSNGEEILTANTAYSTKDLKDTLDRMKASGRYTNAELSIMEGYVKSAEKSRFEYIRTHGDSLKNPRERQVYEGIQQINSTAQAYKNADDGVWKNFGTGLGDYKGAAYAAGAEATQFKNSDVYAQAKSNDQ
-732 GRRIRATTRD
+732 RA
-742 NEVYKANDK
+742 KDK
-751 FSGKK
+751 K